1 MCLTLDQSSSL
12 VSNVPHSKA
21 LLLCLEDLRPCTAFN
36 DLCQL
41 ELNIKWN
48 IGLTDD
54 ELVALTSAWPHMEIL
69 FINTTWG

>member
-12 VSNVPHSKA
+12 VSNVPHSEA
-21 LLLCLEDLRPCTAFN
+21 LLLCLEDLRPCTAFS